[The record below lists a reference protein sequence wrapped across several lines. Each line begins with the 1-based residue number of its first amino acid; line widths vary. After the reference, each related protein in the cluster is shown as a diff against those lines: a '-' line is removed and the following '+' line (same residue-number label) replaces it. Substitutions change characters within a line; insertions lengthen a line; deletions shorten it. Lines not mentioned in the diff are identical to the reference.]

1 MSLIM
6 LKQFSY
12 HVATIIYHSVDF
24 CEDLEEKI
32 VPKFRERKP
41 KFKTNFNSIAMIKIF
56 IYETDEITLNLFSES
71 SYLSQKYTYQQIT
84 PEHLYVRSLHQD

>member
-1 MSLIM
+1 M

-41 KFKTNFNSIAMIKIF
+41 KFKTNFNSIAMIKN
-56 IYETDEITLNLFSES
+56 IYL
-71 SYLSQKYTYQQIT
+71 
-84 PEHLYVRSLHQD
+84 